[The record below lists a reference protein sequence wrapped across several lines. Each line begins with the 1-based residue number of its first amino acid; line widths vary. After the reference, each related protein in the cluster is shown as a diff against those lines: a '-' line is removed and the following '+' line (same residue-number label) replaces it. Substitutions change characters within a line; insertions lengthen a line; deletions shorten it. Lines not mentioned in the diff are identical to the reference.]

1 MGAIP
6 SLAPVT
12 GPLAQIDGAMPRLNA
27 RPDGCAFHPRCSAAT
42 AQCRAQ
48 SPGLETR
55 HGRQVACWVAQA
67 SQAAA

>member
-27 RPDGCAFHPRCSAAT
+27 RPTGCAFHPRCPQAMDR
-42 AQCRAQ
+42 CRAE
-48 SPGLETR
+48 SPPLLANGA
-55 HGRQVACWVAQA
+55 HSVACWLTVEPGVPA
-67 SQAAA
+67 